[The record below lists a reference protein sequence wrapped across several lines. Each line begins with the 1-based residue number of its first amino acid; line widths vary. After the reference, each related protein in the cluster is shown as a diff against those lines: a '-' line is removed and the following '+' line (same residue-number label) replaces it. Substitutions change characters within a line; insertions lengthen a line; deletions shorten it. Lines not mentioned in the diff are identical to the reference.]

1 MENLINRKS
10 FFIILFLFCV
20 VHNCF
25 SYSSGLENSG
35 LENSGLEKSG
45 LENSG
50 LENSGLENS
59 GLENSGL
66 EKLSGIS
73 VVVGNEIVLDSEIK
87 NRNEEESFCHT
98 DILNNNLFIQKLI
111 LYYAKKDKDIKI
123 SDEELESR
131 IQEFLLEMKKKYI
144 NQEEFL
150 MQFQNEEFLKKLT
163 EEIKN
168 QKYIEKFYDKI
179 MDDVE
184 ITPKEVKHFWIQKQ
198 NQIPSIP
205 KKICIS
211 YVIFHPKLSNLNKK
225 KIIDFLNQ
233 IKKEIH
239 SDTDF
244 STKAILFSEDDSSAL
259 KGGLV
264 QGMNINNLSQE
275 FVHLVLSLK
284 EGEISKPFETNLGF
298 HIMKLEKKKNDEI
311 DFRHILVK
319 PKFSKKEL
327 YKTKL
332 FSEFFRKRMIHQK
345 INLDN
350 IQSLLKQNNI
360 VDVIVRN
367 SIWIEENQLSKNMK
381 KAFFLK
387 KRGEITNPHKEIIN
401 GKEAFVI
408 IKLLDEKPSKPLSF
422 EENYNLLKNFV
433 TNVKKKEKI
442 KNWAKE
448 ILKNTF
454 YIKTN
459 C

>member
-1 MENLINRKS
+1 MDNLNRKF

-20 VHNCF
+20 FHNCF
-25 SYSSGLENSG
+25 SYS
-35 LENSGLEKSG
+35 
-45 LENSG
+45 
-50 LENSGLENS
+50 
-59 GLENSGL
+59 SGL

-73 VVVGNEIVLDSEIK
+73 VVIGNDIILDSEIR
-87 NRNEEESFCHT
+87 NRNEKKSFCDT
-98 DILNNNLFIQKLI
+98 DFLNNLLIQKLM
-111 LYYAKKDKDIKI
+111 LYYAKKDKSIKI
-123 SDEELESR
+123 SDQELELR

-150 MQFQNEEFLKKLT
+150 MQFQNKEFLKKLT
-163 EEIKN
+163 EEIKD

-179 MDDVE
+179 TDDVE
-184 ITPKEVKHFWIQKQ
+184 VSPKEVINFMTQKQ
-198 NQIPSIP
+198 NKIPSIP

-211 YVIFHPKLSNLNKK
+211 YIVFYPKLSKIRKK

-244 STKAILFSEDDSSAL
+244 STKAILFSEDNSSAL

-264 QGMNINNLSQE
+264 QGMKIHNLSQK
-275 FVHLVLSLK
+275 FVDLVLSLK
-284 EGEISKPFETNLGF
+284 EGEISKPFETDLGF
-298 HIMKLEKKKNDEI
+298 HIIKLEEKRKDEI
-311 DFRHILVK
+311 DIRHILVK

-345 INLDN
+345 INLDKV
-350 IQSLLKQNNI
+350 QSLLNQNKV
-360 VDVIVRN
+360 VDVIIQD
-367 SIWIEENQLSKNMK
+367 SIWMEEPQLSKNTKK
-381 KAFFLK
+381 KAFFFLK
-387 KRGEITNPHKEIIN
+387 KGEITNPNKEIIN

-408 IKLLDEKPSKPLSF
+408 IKLLDEIPSKPLSF
-422 EENYNLLKNFV
+422 EENYNFLKNFV
-433 TNVKKKEKI
+433 KNIKKKEKI

-448 ILKNTF
+448 ILKNT
-454 YIKTN
+454 YYVKIN